1 MLDQKIKETQLQ
13 TRRDIDESNKSS
25 ISKHIPLM
33 KNIIFDEGTISLS
46 SKDDSKPRTR
56 LESRLK
62 IKDMEILKQAFNV
75 GVVLLMCFLI
85 SLQKVELSFYMETI
99 QT

>member
-33 KNIIFDEGTISLS
+33 KKKREV
-46 SKDDSKPRTR
+46 
-56 LESRLK
+56 EK
-62 IKDMEILKQAFNV
+62 IEQRNF
-75 GVVLLMCFLI
+75 
-85 SLQKVELSFYMETI
+85 
-99 QT
+99 